1 MKKLK
6 VLMTKKRSKKG
17 TDILNSATPALL
29 MEGLGGRS
37 AFAGLVD
44 ILGGSFP
51 WLGSI
56 LNDTSGLDLQA
67 PNFDLMSG
75 LGNITSGDAG
85 TLSSHVQDLLHD
97 DGTMNL
103 SQDPLTAIQNV
114 GFGSLDDEGKPLD
127 FTSMSLAMGET
138 GLLTSATA
146 SMATSTHATSNN
158 KIATQASKESGEV
171 FKEAGEKSYNSSLE
185 AQESLNKNVAALGKL
200 TVSGIAHQKTAN
212 DYKAI
217 ETANMLKQER
227 DNLVDK
233 KRTAVTN
240 GAFQLNNDVVTDAQ
254 IRSLRGP
261 ISP

>member
-1 MKKLK
+1 MKKSK
-6 VLMTKKRSKKG
+6 VVKTKKKSRKG
-17 TDILNSATPALL
+17 KVILASATLALL
-29 MEGLGGRS
+29 AVGFGGRS

-56 LNDTSGLDLQA
+56 LNDTSGLELQA
-67 PNFDLMSG
+67 PNFDLVSG
-75 LGNITSGDAG
+75 LDTITSGGAG
-85 TLSSHVQDLLHD
+85 IFSTEVSKLLHT
-97 DGTMNL
+97 DGTMDL

-114 GFGSLDDEGKPLD
+114 GFGSLNDDGSPLD
-127 FTSMSLAMGET
+127 FTSMKLAMGET
-138 GLLTSATA
+138 SLLTSATA

-158 KIATQASKESGEV
+158 EIAKRASEESGKV
-171 FKEAGEKSYNSSLE
+171 FKEAGEKSYSSSLE
-185 AQESLNKNVAALGKL
+185 AQEELNKNVSALGKL

-217 ETANMLKQER
+217 DTANTLKQEH

-233 KRTAVTN
+233 KRTAVTS
-240 GAFQLNNDVVTDAQ
+240 GAFQFNNDVVTDAQ

-261 ISP
+261 ITP

>member
-1 MKKLK
+1 MKKSK
-6 VLMTKKRSKKG
+6 VLKTKKKSKKG
-17 TDILNSATPALL
+17 KVILASTTLALL
-29 MEGLGGRS
+29 AVSFGGRS
-37 AFAGLVD
+37 AFAGIVD

-67 PNFDLMSG
+67 PNFDLLGG
-75 LGNITSGDAG
+75 LDNITSGGAG
-85 TLSSHVQDLLHD
+85 IFSTEVSKLLHA
-97 DGTMNL
+97 DGTMDL

-114 GFGSLDDEGKPLD
+114 GFGSLDDEGNPLD
-127 FTSMSLAMGET
+127 FTSMNLAMGET

-158 KIATQASKESGEV
+158 EIAKRASEESGEV
-171 FKEAGEKSYNSSLE
+171 FKKGSDTSFSSSLE

-217 ETANMLKQER
+217 ETADMLDKKH
-227 DNLVDK
+227 DKLVDN
-233 KRTAVTN
+233 KRTAVT
-240 GAFQLNNDVVTDAQ
+240 GSAFRINNDVITDAQ

-261 ISP
+261 ITP